1 MGKLLRAHNA
11 LVRDQA
17 RAHEGYEVKT
27 EGDGFMVAFG
37 SARKAVQCAVAIQ
50 RSFAKRNAD
59 ADEPVL

>member
-1 MGKLLRAHNA
+1 M
-11 LVRDQA
+11 
-17 RAHEGYEVKT
+17 KT